1 MRDFIGL
8 GYSELTKD
16 FRTCEGQQPSTLHR
30 IRPIPT
36 KISVKTVII
45 PTHCKIT
52 VILSSSIVF
61 FSEVIV
67 ESILYCFQEFLIFS
81 ICCCFFTASVPIVV
95 NSRYYYNFWAIT

>member
-36 KISVKTVII
+36 KIF
-45 PTHCKIT
+45 IT

-61 FSEVIV
+61 FSEGK
-67 ESILYCFQEFLIFS
+67 S
-81 ICCCFFTASVPIVV
+81 
-95 NSRYYYNFWAIT
+95 

>member
-45 PTHCKIT
+45 PTHFQIT

-61 FSEVIV
+61 FSEGK
-67 ESILYCFQEFLIFS
+67 S
-81 ICCCFFTASVPIVV
+81 
-95 NSRYYYNFWAIT
+95 